1 MSAERRIVRVEGHE
15 AFKAQVEEWSKEKK
29 GNLFV
34 YFSGSKDPET
44 GKLFYSIETLFFF
57 FACDMSLD
65 DLSQHLTFD

>member
-44 GKLFYSIETLFFF
+44 GKSF
-57 FACDMSLD
+57 
-65 DLSQHLTFD
+65 

>member
-15 AFKAQVEEWSKEKK
+15 AFKAHVEEWSKEKK

-44 GKLFYSIETLFFF
+44 GKYFSVILNFLLR
-57 FACDMSLD
+57 CL
-65 DLSQHLTFD
+65 

>member
-44 GKLFYSIETLFFF
+44 GNSLFKQFVTLFFSV
-57 FACDMSLD
+57 CEMSSG
-65 DLSQHLTFD
+65 DLSQSLIFG